1 MMPGTPGGGT
11 SVLLALLVCLF
22 LGAVVYLELSTS
34 IAPEVASNSPTE
46 DGATQVERPSLPP
59 ETAYEPPPFEAFAE
73 ASARP
78 IFAPSR
84 RPPSNAPAVTTAA
97 APQVIAFGFELVGVL
112 ISADERM
119 ALVRQDGVTDLQ
131 RVAIG
136 RSLNGW
142 RIDQIEPDH
151 VVFSADETVR
161 RVELRADEPPKV
173 ETARD
178 RRLRERAERRQEQER
193 EQAERRS
200 APDRDL
206 SDTQPENMSAE

>member
-1 MMPGTPGGGT
+1 MEMEWKSGPCAHFSVSEAGMGSSGE
-11 SVLLALLVCLF
+11 SVLPFPGRQAGEAETGQGRGRRERARDAEVLAGCLTVDDGMRERETR
-22 LGAVVYLELSTS
+22 LYELIEPTVTS
-34 IAPEVASNSPTE
+34 
-46 DGATQVERPSLPP
+46 L
-59 ETAYEPPPFEAFAE
+59 
-73 ASARP
+73 
-78 IFAPSR
+78 
-84 RPPSNAPAVTTAA
+84 
-97 APQVIAFGFELVGVL
+97 GFELVGVL

-151 VVFSADETVR
+151 VVFSAGETVR